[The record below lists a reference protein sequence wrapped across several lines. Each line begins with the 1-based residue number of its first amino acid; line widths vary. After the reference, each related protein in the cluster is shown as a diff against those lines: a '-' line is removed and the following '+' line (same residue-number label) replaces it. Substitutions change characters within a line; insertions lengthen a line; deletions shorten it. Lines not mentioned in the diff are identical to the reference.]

1 MLTVLESIKL
11 STEYL
16 QKKGIES
23 PRTNAELLLSKILK
37 CKRLDLYLAF
47 ERPLTEEETNQY
59 RQFIKRRGRFEPLQY
74 IVGSVE
80 FYGIEFLVN
89 PSVLIPRPETEILV
103 ETILEEADKSNNL
116 KILDIGCGSGNIS
129 ISLAKNLPNSEVVS
143 IDCSDDALKVAQQ
156 NAEFNGVG
164 SQIKFLKNDITVDSE
179 FKYDKF
185 DIVVSNPPYIAKE
198 EFNLLKPEL
207 QNYEP
212 KIALT
217 DGSDGFSFYKIISS
231 KAKNF
236 LSSKGKLYFEV
247 GQGQA
252 ETVKNIMKKEL
263 YSNINFKKDYLNID
277 RVVKGEM
284 L

>member
-47 ERPLTEEETNQY
+47 ERPLTEEETKLY
-59 RQFIKRRGRFEPLQY
+59 RQFIKRRGQFEPLQY

-103 ETILEEADKSNNL
+103 ETILEEADKSKNL

-143 IDCSDDALKVAQQ
+143 IDLSDDALKIAQQ
-156 NAEFNGVG
+156 NAEYNGVG

-179 FKYDKF
+179 FEYDKF